1 MNKFSGIDYLRID
14 IANSYGLDRQDW
26 TDRLEWVHDH
36 EDHLEDMISTAEEP
50 AQFFAGVQAYRKA
63 QAGVPTGYAVGLDA
77 TASGI
82 QILAA
87 LIGCEKSAMQ
97 VNLTSNPH
105 RQDAYTNNNDYINQL
120 LGTTNSVERKDS
132 KRALMTSMYRSKK
145 VPKEVFGEDT
155 PELEAFYK
163 ASDDLFPGVIKLNH
177 ALENLWQSDKLAH
190 TWTLPDGFHVRI
202 KVMDEVEHSVAFNGH
217 NYVLKEKVNA
227 AMEHGISLPANII
240 HSIDGMVVREMGR
253 RCNFDR
259 NQVEKIRL
267 MVSGGTRT
275 DRKKDAALMRVLAL
289 ADKHEFFSAV
299 VLEYL
304 DEQNYGLLT
313 TAQCQKL
320 QDLLSTMIKRFE
332 LLAIHDCFRFLP
344 GYGNE
349 VRQHYINILAE
360 ISDSNMLTYI
370 AADITGTVRQARTK
384 SISHLIRQSEYALS

>member
-1 MNKFSGIDYLRID
+1 
-14 IANSYGLDRQDW
+14 
-26 TDRLEWVHDH
+26 
-36 EDHLEDMISTAEEP
+36 
-50 AQFFAGVQAYRKA
+50 
-63 QAGVPTGYAVGLDA
+63 
-77 TASGI
+77 
-82 QILAA
+82 
-87 LIGCEKSAMQ
+87 MQ
-97 VNLTSNPH
+97 VNLTPNLH
-105 RQDAYTNNNDYINQL
+105 RQDAYTNNNDYMNQL
-120 LGTTNSVERKDS
+120 LGTANSVERKDS

-177 ALENLWQSDKLAH
+177 ALESLWQSDKLAH
-190 TWTLPDGFHVRI
+190 AWTLPDGFHVRI

-217 NYVLKEKVNA
+217 NYTIKEKVNA

-240 HSIDGMVVREMGR
+240 HSIDGMMVREMGR

-313 TAQCQKL
+313 TVQCQKL
-320 QDLLSTMIKRFE
+320 QDLLATMTKSFE
-332 LLAIHDCFRFLP
+332 LLAIHDCFKFKP
-344 GYGNE
+344 NNGNE

-370 AADITGTVRQARTK
+370 AADITGTVRQARTQ